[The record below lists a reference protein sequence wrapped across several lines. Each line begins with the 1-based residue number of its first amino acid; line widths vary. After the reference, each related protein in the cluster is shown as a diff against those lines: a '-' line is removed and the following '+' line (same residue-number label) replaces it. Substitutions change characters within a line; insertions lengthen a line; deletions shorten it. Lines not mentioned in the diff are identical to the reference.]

1 MISSASK
8 RHLAAHLLPRHR
20 YLVSYLTNDQS
31 AAALRFVAEPS
42 RVPLPPM
49 ALDVLTALLIDRWGT
64 EEYEREIGAPVRS
77 ARALAAQALD
87 TYMAIESTDLV
98 RGSERPSRSAVA
110 PSISRDDEV
119 EALRAKIEWLVG
131 DGAEAADLIAA
142 YGLTRQQAAILL
154 SLQRANGRAV
164 CYDSLLARLNV
175 LRPDADMSSV
185 ASLQAQVSYMRRKL
199 RAAGVPHEIEYVY
212 GVGYRMV
219 SGNGAATPE

>member
-1 MISSASK
+1 MIASSEK

-20 YLVSYLTNDQS
+20 HLVSYLTDDQS
-31 AAALRFVAEPS
+31 AAALRFIAEPS
-42 RVPLPPM
+42 SVPLPPM

-98 RGSERPSRSAVA
+98 RGSERPSKSAVA
-110 PSISRDDEV
+110 KSRDDEV
-119 EALRAKIEWLVG
+119 EILRAKIEWLVG
-131 DGAEAADLIAA
+131 DGAEAADLISA

-154 SLQRANGRAV
+154 ALQRANGRAV
-164 CYDSLLARLNV
+164 SYDSLLARLNV

-219 SGNGAATPE
+219 PGNGDSQS